1 MPRAEAGLLF
11 LNSSEIRASL
21 GLAECIEAMAEAFR
35 MRAEGR
41 ALAPALMHVEA
52 DGGEFHI
59 KGGGLRLERTYFALK
74 ANGGFF
80 QNMARHG
87 LPNILGLILLFDGS
101 NGLPLAV
108 MDSADITALRTG
120 ATTALAARHLA
131 RPGAASATICG
142 CGRQGAIQL
151 RALLEV
157 LPSLR
162 RVYAWDQAPGAAAA
176 FAARAEVDCVAV
188 ADLAQAAPFS
198 DLIVTCTPARGFFL
212 RREHVR
218 PGAFIAAV
226 GADSPDK
233 QELEP
238 ALVASSRL
246 VVDILE
252 QCARVGELHHALE
265 AGLMTEAG
273 VHGELGDIVAGKRP
287 GRTGDDEIIV
297 FDTTGSAIQ
306 DTAAAVAVY
315 RRALAG
321 GVGVRLDPRA

>member
-1 MPRAEAGLLF
+1 MEPGLLF
-11 LNSSEIRASL
+11 LNGSQVRAL
-21 GLAECIEAMAEAFR
+21 LTLPECVEAMDQAFR
-35 MRAEGR
+35 MRAQGR

-52 DGGEFHI
+52 DGGEFHV
-59 KGGGLRLERTYFALK
+59 KGGGLVLERAYFALK

-80 QNMARHG
+80 GNMERHG
-87 LPNILGLILLFDGS
+87 LPNILGLVLLFDGS

-131 RPGAASATICG
+131 RAGSASATLCG

-151 RALLEV
+151 RALLEAV
-157 LPSLR
+157 PTVR
-162 RVYAWDQAPGAAAA
+162 RVYAWDRSPDAARA
-176 FAARAEVDCVAV
+176 FAARAGVECEAV
-188 ADLAQAAPFS
+188 TDLAQAAPSS
-198 DLIVTCTPARGFFL
+198 DIIITCTPAKGFFL
-212 RREHVR
+212 HKAHVR
-218 PGAFIAAV
+218 PGTFVSAV

-265 AGLMTEAG
+265 AGLMTEAD
-273 VHGELGDIVAGKRP
+273 VHGELGDIVAGTLP
-287 GRTGDDEIIV
+287 GRTGEEEIIV

-306 DTAAAVAVY
+306 DTAAALAVY
-315 RRALAG
+315 RKALAQ